1 MRGGPTFDEERF
13 SVNVARLKKGGE
25 TFEVVIDPDAAV
37 RYKQGEISDLK
48 DVLKAEKIMADAK
61 KGELASEA
69 HMQSLFG
76 TSEPTKVAQIILDQ
90 GELQLTHEHRER
102 LREQKRNK
110 VASIIHM
117 NAINPQTGIVHPLER
132 VKRAMDEARVRLDEY
147 KSAQDQV
154 QDVVRALQPI
164 LPIKFTTFI
173 AEIHLPATHAAK
185 CYGVFEQYGTLQ
197 KEDWLSD
204 GSLAVKLEVPAG
216 RYNDLVDELSS
227 KTHGDVEISK
237 QERK

>member
-1 MRGGPTFDEERF
+1 MRGGPTFDQERF

-25 TFEVVIDPDAAV
+25 TFEIVIDPDAAV
-37 RYKQGEISDLK
+37 TYKEGGSATLK

-61 KGELASEA
+61 KGELASET

-76 TSEPTKVAQIILDQ
+76 TTEPLKVAQIILDK
-90 GELQLTHEHRER
+90 GEIQLTHEHRER
-102 LREQKRNK
+102 VREQKRNK
-110 VASIIHM
+110 VATIIHL
-117 NAINPQTGIVHPLER
+117 NAINPQTGVVHPLER
-132 VKRAMDEARVRLDEY
+132 IKRAMEEARVRLDEFRT
-147 KSAQDQV
+147 AQDQV
-154 QDVVRALQPI
+154 QDVVKQLQPV

-227 KTHGDVEISK
+227 KTHGDVEITK